1 MNIGRSLQVR
11 VGTVAFF
18 KQKTLMKSFIN
29 KLFFIVTI
37 WLLVASCSSRKNI
50 KTVIISKSNLSE
62 TKTPF
67 ENPFFKESADQ
78 IKWVDSVYSQMT
90 ADERIR

>member
-1 MNIGRSLQVR
+1 MNIGKSLQVR

-18 KQKTLMKSFIN
+18 KQKTLMKSFITR
-29 KLFFIVTI
+29 LFFIVAI
-37 WLLVASCSSRKNI
+37 LLLVASCSSRKNI
-50 KTVIISKSNLSE
+50 KTVTIGESKLSE

-78 IKWVDSVYSQMT
+78 IKWVDS
-90 ADERIR
+90 I